1 MSSELDLLI
10 EVLAKPYKYL
20 GNLLPGDGT
29 RTLAFQPDGREP
41 FKVLTKIRDNGK
53 SFAIHFDDDAGS
65 AEVTGKGDAFRI
77 LSTVIQIAKDYV
89 KKVKTIEEIWIIAKY
104 EEGGKNSRAKL
115 YKALI
120 DKFAENEG
128 FKLDKTEMHTSKG
141 IEYMTYILKKNAV
154 EEEVVTYKAFTNAVR
169 TDETPNKDGYIET
182 TASSDKE
189 AVKNLK
195 YKIAGLITT
204 IQRERLKKQ
213 KDIKLKN
220 LQKYADGKWG
230 LVESLIQAMME
241 ERSIAQLMKT
251 TPRRFKLRA
260 EDIKPTLLNITQAGK
275 LIYKTVTES
284 NHHVHRQYIKPL
296 PNVKGL
302 TTISQNVILHC
313 NCENFT
319 FENEY
324 SLWKTN
330 ASHIV
335 NSIMEPPLKTNPGMK
350 KKVCKHLIAVFEDL
364 KKRLS

>member
-1 MSSELDLLI
+1 MLTMSSELDLLI

-89 KKVKTIEEIWIIAKY
+89 KKVKTIEEIWIISKY

-154 EEEVVTYKAFTNAVR
+154 EEEVATYKAFTNAVR

-204 IQRERLKKQ
+204 IQSERLNGRDKPSNLIFQ
-213 KDIKLKN
+213 ILDSFLIGRCCSLDITVFV
-220 LQKYADGKWG
+220 G
-230 LVESLIQAMME
+230 SLISAD
-241 ERSIAQLMKT
+241 RISK
-251 TPRRFKLRA
+251 RFIRGYFFLHG
-260 EDIKPTLLNITQAGK
+260 ILL
-275 LIYKTVTES
+275 
-284 NHHVHRQYIKPL
+284 
-296 PNVKGL
+296 
-302 TTISQNVILHC
+302 QNV
-313 NCENFT
+313 
-319 FENEY
+319 
-324 SLWKTN
+324 
-330 ASHIV
+330 SHILY
-335 NSIMEPPLKTNPGMK
+335 PLTGM
-350 KKVCKHLIAVFEDL
+350 HF
-364 KKRLS
+364 SF